1 VRQLQIREAE
11 AGQKD
16 ATLQALHRHREAAE
30 AQGEDDMTPFD
41 RANVEAFMAEVGG
54 SAMYL
59 VTALAVG
66 PGALVPAAVLNLAT
80 RLQKLTPWEQV
91 EVVYRLHDSV
101 RALLKEQTQ
110 RFNANA
116 RAADDEKK

>member
-1 VRQLQIREAE
+1 
-11 AGQKD
+11 
-16 ATLQALHRHREAAE
+16 
-30 AQGEDDMTPFD
+30 MTPYD
-41 RANVEAFMAEVGG
+41 RAHVDAFIAEVGG

-91 EVVYRLHDSV
+91 EVVYRLHDGV
-101 RALLKEQTQ
+101 RALLTAQAQ
-110 RFNANA
+110 RYTENA
-116 RAADDEKK
+116 RAADDMQDREDDAVALADKVF